1 MGAALENVFSRGHAT
16 PSIIV
21 PDLES
26 GSLTEMA
33 AEQAELRENQELRAL
48 ESAEAEDRPH
58 LQMEPDA
65 PPRAKVRQLQRPRKR
80 PRRCDVCDKDFK
92 SIGKMQ
98 AHRCD
103 LIASRSGDCFFFQ
116 SADFSLRTCI

>member
-16 PSIIV
+16 PSILV

-98 AHRCD
+98 AHRY
-103 LIASRSGDCFFFQ
+103 AYEGGP
-116 SADFSLRTCI
+116 